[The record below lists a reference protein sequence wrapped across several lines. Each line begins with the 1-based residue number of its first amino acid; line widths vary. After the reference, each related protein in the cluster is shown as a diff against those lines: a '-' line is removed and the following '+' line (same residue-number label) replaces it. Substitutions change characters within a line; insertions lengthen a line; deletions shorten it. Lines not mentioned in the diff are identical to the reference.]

1 MRKVRVETE
10 DQGLLCVAEVADSH
24 WTRFWGLMGR
34 KSLPEGGGLWISPC
48 NSVQTTFMRF
58 PLDLVYLTRDNGVA
72 KTCSRVKPWR
82 LSFGGPEA
90 HSVLELPPGTFDA
103 CPLRAG
109 EKLSI
114 RPLELGASDVS
125 APAAPREPTA
135 SENADR

>member
-1 MRKVRVETE
+1 MVRVETE
-10 DQGLLCVAEVADSH
+10 DKQLLCVAEVADSH

-34 KSLPEGGGLWISPC
+34 KSLPKGGGLWISPC

-72 KTCSRVKPWR
+72 KTFSRVKPWR

-103 CPLRAG
+103 CPLRVG
-109 EKLSI
+109 QKLLIKPPEI
-114 RPLELGASDVS
+114 RPSDAL
-125 APAAPREPTA
+125 APPGPPSTGDAAL
-135 SENADR
+135 